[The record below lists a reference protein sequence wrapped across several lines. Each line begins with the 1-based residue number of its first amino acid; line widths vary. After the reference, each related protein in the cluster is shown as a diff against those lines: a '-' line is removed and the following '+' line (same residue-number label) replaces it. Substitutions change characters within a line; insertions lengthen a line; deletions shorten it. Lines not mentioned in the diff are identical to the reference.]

1 MKNKDLSLNRALH
14 GFEIN
19 KSTLLHTKAHKI
31 QSFSFYSIILCV
43 VMLLMALSFATP
55 FRVNNVVKAEIPS
68 SVRVIYSSINAYSVA
83 NVNSPDV
90 QIVATFKYNQKLTTI
105 GDQLVQGED
114 GLDYYMIALADVAG
128 FDSAYV
134 LKSQVVDANANSP
147 QKKLDANATIAKQGN
162 VYVLNENTYEQT
174 EEILKEGTKVKI
186 LSGYDREKEYT
197 QIQYQLEDGDIVT
210 AYIKTECLKTSGI
223 SRTLIG
229 AILIIITTISLVFI
243 IFGVGGKRKKKRA

>member
-1 MKNKDLSLNRALH
+1 MKNKNLSLNSPLY

-19 KSTLLHTKAHKI
+19 KSTLLQTKACKI
-31 QSFSFYSIILCV
+31 QRFNFYSIIMCV
-43 VMLLMALSFATP
+43 VALFMALSFATP
-55 FRVNNVVKAEIPS
+55 FNFNVAKAEIPS

-90 QIVATFKYNQKLTTI
+90 QIVATFRYNQKLATI
-105 GDQLVQGED
+105 GEEIVQGED
-114 GLDYYMIALADVAG
+114 GLNYYKIALADVVG

-134 LKSQVVDANANSP
+134 LKSQVVDANVNSP
-147 QKKLDANATIAKQGN
+147 QKRLDTNATIAKQGN

-174 EEILKEGTKVKI
+174 EEVLKEGTKVKI
-186 LSGYDREKEYT
+186 LSGYDKQKEYT

-229 AILIIITTISLVFI
+229 TILIIITTISLVLI
-243 IFGVGGKRKKKRA
+243 IFGVGGKRKKKIA